1 MLYNT
6 GPFMARYFQFIMLMK
21 NLLSFSF
28 VVFGILFSCKEKDR
42 DFNSTPILNSISL
55 KPMKSG
61 IHVFGVPNVKVID
74 GDLLILNLKDTLI
87 FKLYNS
93 ELKYISGFGKLNELP
108 LDLKFPKFSSQI
120 ITGEEEDFISI
131 FDLAN
136 LNYFKF
142 WPNKEFGSEIWDYE
156 KYKLKGLTLYPTTIL
171 YLTDSTNVY
180 VPEIGGALAID
191 NHRSN
196 KSEIKPFSFKD
207 FEFIKTE
214 NLPYV
219 FQSVGAVNLDRNI
232 ILIAPILT
240 GELEFYDLNGN
251 FIKAITY
258 DSTNQYGNMLREVN
272 YLQTEV
278 VINAVDLAI
287 TNDYIYLLSSN
298 NKLNQHVTGIFV
310 KNSSVYKLNWEGD
323 LIQEYKLG
331 LDASSLAVDEKNNRF
346 YVTVNENDDE
356 PIWYFEY

>member
-1 MLYNT
+1 
-6 GPFMARYFQFIMLMK
+6 MARYFLFIMPMK
-21 NLLSFSF
+21 NLFSICS
-28 VVFGILFSCKEKDR
+28 VIINILLISCGEKHE
-42 DFNSTPILNSISL
+42 DFNSSPILESISL
-55 KPMKSG
+55 KPLKSG
-61 IHVFGVPNVKVID
+61 INVLGVPNVEVID
-74 GDLLILNLKDTLI
+74 GDLVILNLKDTLL

-93 ELKYISGFGKLNELP
+93 EFNYINGFGKLNELP
-108 LDLKFPKFSSQI
+108 LDLKYPKFSSQI
-120 ITGEEEDFISI
+120 ISGEEEGSISI

-142 WPNKEFGSEIWDYE
+142 WPNKESGSEIWDYE
-156 KYKLKGLTLYPTTIL
+156 KFKLKGLTLYPTTLL

-180 VPEIGGALAID
+180 VPEIGGAIAID
-191 NHRSN
+191 NYRSK
-196 KSEIKPFSFKD
+196 KSEIKPFPFKD
-207 FEFIKTE
+207 FEFIKSE

-219 FQSVGAVNLDRNI
+219 FQSVGAVNIDRNI

-258 DSTNQYGNMLREVN
+258 DLTNQDGDMLREDN
-272 YLQTEV
+272 FLQTDII
-278 VINAVDLAI
+278 INAIDLAI
-287 TNDYIYLLSSN
+287 TKDYIYLLSSN

-310 KNSSVYKLNWEGD
+310 KNSSIYKLNWEGD

-331 LDASSLAVDEKNNRF
+331 LDASSFGVDEKNKRF
-346 YVTVNENDDE
+346 YVTVTENDDE